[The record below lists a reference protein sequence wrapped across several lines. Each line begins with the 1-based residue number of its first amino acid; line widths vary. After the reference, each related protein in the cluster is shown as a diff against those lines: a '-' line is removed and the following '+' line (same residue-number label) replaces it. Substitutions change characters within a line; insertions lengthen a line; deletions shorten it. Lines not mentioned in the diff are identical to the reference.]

1 MKKTIVEDFHE
12 KYIKSIF
19 IHDNALLIFRKNET
33 DENKIDVAVRFVDN
47 HSIKEQLLTTLD
59 KTETDSKLVEIN
71 DTGTAIAIYK
81 MKNNERQLDRIYS
94 LEEHFFALDDF
105 LELEYQKQFQE
116 KQIVKK
122 RGLRYGKR

>member
-59 KTETDSKLVEIN
+59 KTETDSKLIEIN
-71 DTGTAIAIYK
+71 NAGTAIAIYK

>member
-1 MKKTIVEDFHE
+1 MKRTIVEDFHE

-47 HSIKEQLLTTLD
+47 NSIKEQLLTTLD
-59 KTETDSKLVEIN
+59 KTETDSKLIEIN
-71 DTGTAIAIYK
+71 NTGTAIAIYK

>member
-1 MKKTIVEDFHE
+1 MKRTIAEDFHE

-94 LEEHFFALDDF
+94 LEDHFFALDDF

-116 KQIVKK
+116 KQKVKK

>member
-1 MKKTIVEDFHE
+1 MKRTIAEDFHE

-47 HSIKEQLLTTLD
+47 NSIKEQLLTTLD

-71 DTGTAIAIYK
+71 NTGTAIAIYK

>member
-1 MKKTIVEDFHE
+1 MKRTIAEDFHE

-47 HSIKEQLLTTLD
+47 NSIKEQLLTTLD
-59 KTETDSKLVEIN
+59 KTETDSKLIEIN
-71 DTGTAIAIYK
+71 NTGTAIAIYK

>member
-47 HSIKEQLLTTLD
+47 NSIKEQLLTTLD
-59 KTETDSKLVEIN
+59 KTETDSKLIEIN
-71 DTGTAIAIYK
+71 NTGTAIAIYK

-105 LELEYQKQFQE
+105 LELEYQNQFQE
-116 KQIVKK
+116 KPIVKK

>member
-1 MKKTIVEDFHE
+1 MKRTIAEDFHE

-47 HSIKEQLLTTLD
+47 NSIKEQLLTTLD

>member
-1 MKKTIVEDFHE
+1 MKRTIAEDFHE

>member
-1 MKKTIVEDFHE
+1 MKRTIVEDFHE

-59 KTETDSKLVEIN
+59 KTETDSKLIEIN

>member
-1 MKKTIVEDFHE
+1 MKRTIAEDFYE

-47 HSIKEQLLTTLD
+47 NSIKEQLLTTLD
-59 KTETDSKLVEIN
+59 KTETDSKLIEIN
-71 DTGTAIAIYK
+71 NTGTAIAIYK

>member
-59 KTETDSKLVEIN
+59 KTETDSKLIEIN
-71 DTGTAIAIYK
+71 NTGTAIAIYK

-122 RGLRYGKR
+122 RGLRYGQR

>member
-1 MKKTIVEDFHE
+1 MKRTIAEDFHE

-47 HSIKEQLLTTLD
+47 NSIKEQLLTTLD
-59 KTETDSKLVEIN
+59 KTETDSKLIEIN
-71 DTGTAIAIYK
+71 NAGTAIAIYK

-116 KQIVKK
+116 KPIVKK

>member
-1 MKKTIVEDFHE
+1 MKRTIAEDFHE

-47 HSIKEQLLTTLD
+47 NSIKEQLLTTLD
-59 KTETDSKLVEIN
+59 KTETDSKLIEIN
-71 DTGTAIAIYK
+71 NTGTAIAIYK

-116 KQIVKK
+116 KPIVKK

>member
-47 HSIKEQLLTTLD
+47 NSIKEQLLTTLD
-59 KTETDSKLVEIN
+59 KTETDSKLIEIN
-71 DTGTAIAIYK
+71 NTGTAIAIYK

>member
-59 KTETDSKLVEIN
+59 KTETDSKLIEIN
-71 DTGTAIAIYK
+71 NAGTAIAIYK

-116 KQIVKK
+116 KPIVKK